1 MQSRFITTGNVKDTT
16 EAVLAYELQEAEFRL
31 VLHVIPRK
39 LLNKESMDALTGE
52 WVSGGTFVFPQGT
65 ETIYPDINAD
75 SILPED
81 IKSDKTGEIRH
92 KQNEWA
98 VQLLTNKLWESY
110 LIELENLKKR
120 SADLAYYDKGLFED
134 AKSYWERV
142 LEHKK
147 ERNITQERLD
157 KIKEDVNAI
166 FEQLKAFRKT
176 ESAEFEKSSNTV
188 RDNVIEKLNQVK
200 SRADEKANFK
210 TLHDDIKALQHD
222 IRNQRFSK
230 SDETAVRK
238 AFDDAFHY
246 IGEQRN
252 KYFSDKFESRIS
264 GLKDVIFRMEKGLE
278 HDRKDLDY
286 FTKKADNPRIQS
298 LELQLLKV
306 RIRQIKETIVSK
318 EDKLKDI
325 EKTLE
330 SIHKQSGR
338 SAKGDKPNKEEE
350 GYTEENAK
358 PAPKRKNKSTE
369 KQPADHN
376 EEGHT
381 VDKDK
386 PAEEI
391 VTDAPEENPEPEQ
404 ATEPTVE

>member
-1 MQSRFITTGNVKDTT
+1 MQSRFITTGNVKDAQD
-16 EAVLAYELQEAEFRL
+16 AVLAYELQEAEFRL
-31 VLHVIPRK
+31 VLHVIPKK
-39 LLNKESMDALTGE
+39 LLSKELMETLSND
-52 WVSGGTFVFPQGT
+52 WVNGGAFSFPEGT
-65 ETIYPDINAD
+65 ELIYPDINAD
-75 SILPED
+75 SILPD
-81 IKSDKTGEIRH
+81 HIKSDKTGEIRH

-120 SADLAYYDKGLFED
+120 SADLSSYDKGLFED

-166 FEQLKAFRKT
+166 FEQLKTFRKT
-176 ESAEFEKSSNTV
+176 ESAEFEKSSNAA
-188 RDNVIEKLNQVK
+188 RDVIAEKLNQVK

-210 TLHDDIKALQHD
+210 TLHEDIKAIQHD
-222 IRNQRFSK
+222 FRNHRFLK
-230 SDETAVRK
+230 SDENAVRK

-246 IGEQRN
+246 ISEQRN
-252 KYFSDKFESRIS
+252 KYFTDKFETRIS
-264 GLKDVIFRMEKGLE
+264 GLKDVIFKMEKGLE
-278 HDRKDLDY
+278 RDRKDVQY
-286 FTKKADNPRIQS
+286 FESKANNPRIQS

-306 RIRQIKETIVSK
+306 RIRQLKETITSK

-330 SIHKQSGR
+330 SILRQAG
-338 SAKGDKPNKEEE
+338 KGNKPEKGAKEE
-350 GYTEENAK
+350 GA
-358 PAPKRKNKSTE
+358 
-369 KQPADHN
+369 H
-376 EEGHT
+376 
-381 VDKDK
+381 KDTDPT

-391 VTDAPEENPEPEQ
+391 KETETLISDTPAENPEPKQ
-404 ATEPTVE
+404 ATEE

>member
-1 MQSRFITTGNVKDTT
+1 MQSRFITTGNVKD
-16 EAVLAYELQEAEFRL
+16 AQDVVLAYELQEAEFRL
-31 VLHVIPRK
+31 ALHVIPKK
-39 LLNKESMDALTGE
+39 LLNKELMETLSND
-52 WVSGGTFVFPQGT
+52 WVNGGTFSFPEGT

-75 SILPED
+75 SILPDD

-110 LIELENLKKR
+110 LIELDNLKKR
-120 SADLAYYDKGLFED
+120 ATDLNSYDKGLFED

-166 FEQLKAFRKT
+166 FEQLKTFRKT
-176 ESAEFEKSSNTV
+176 ESAEFEKSSNAA
-188 RDNVIEKLNQVK
+188 RDIIAEKLNSVK

-210 TLHDDIKALQHD
+210 ALHDDIKAIQHEF
-222 IRNQRFSK
+222 RNQRFMK
-230 SDETAVRK
+230 SDENAVRK

-246 IGEQRN
+246 ISEQRN
-252 KYFSDKFESRIS
+252 KYFSDKFETRIS
-264 GLKDVIFRMEKGLE
+264 GLKDVIFKMEKGLE
-278 HDRKDLDY
+278 RDRKDVQY
-286 FTKKADNPRIQS
+286 FESKANNPRIQS

-306 RIRQIKETIVSK
+306 RIRQLKETITSK

-330 SIHKQSGR
+330 SILRQAGKS
-338 SAKGDKPNKEEE
+338 NK
-350 GYTEENAK
+350 
-358 PAPKRKNKSTE
+358 TE
-369 KQPADHN
+369 KGAKED
-376 EEGHT
+376 GTHT
-381 VDKDK
+381 KETEHTA
-386 PAEEI
+386 AEEKTETPI
-391 VTDAPEENPEPEQ
+391 SEVPAENPEPKQ
-404 ATEPTVE
+404 ATEE

>member
-1 MQSRFITTGNVKDTT
+1 MQSRFITTGNVKDT
-16 EAVLAYELQEAEFRL
+16 VDVILAYELKEAEFRL
-31 VLHVIPRK
+31 DLHVIPK
-39 LLNKESMDALTGE
+39 KSLKKDQMEALAND
-52 WVSGGTFVFPQGT
+52 WVNGGTFVFPEDT
-65 ETIYPDINAD
+65 ETICPDINAD
-75 SILPED
+75 SILPEH

-120 SADLAYYDKGLFED
+120 SADLQGYDKGLFED

-166 FEQLKAFRKT
+166 FEQLKTFRKT
-176 ESAEFEKSSNTV
+176 ESAEFEKGSNTV
-188 RDNVIEKLNQVK
+188 RDVVIEKLNQVK
-200 SRADEKANFK
+200 LRADEKANFK
-210 TLHDDIKALQHD
+210 ALHDDIKAIQHE
-222 IRNQRFSK
+222 IRNQHFLK

-246 IGEQRN
+246 ISEQRN
-252 KYFSDKFESRIS
+252 RYFTDKFESRIS
-264 GLKDVIFRMEKGLE
+264 GLKDVISKMEKGIDR
-278 HDRKDLDY
+278 DRKDMDY

-306 RIRQIKETIVSK
+306 RIRQLKETIISK
-318 EDKLKDI
+318 EEKLKDI

-330 SIHKQSGR
+330 SIMKQAGRAGKSEKGHK
-338 SAKGDKPNKEEE
+338 DD
-350 GYTEENAK
+350 
-358 PAPKRKNKSTE
+358 PA
-369 KQPADHN
+369 AH
-376 EEGHT
+376 
-381 VDKDK
+381 
-386 PAEEI
+386 
-391 VTDAPEENPEPEQ
+391 TDAALDHHPDPQITDVPGENPEPKQ
-404 ATEPTVE
+404 ATE

>member
-1 MQSRFITTGNVKDTT
+1 MQSRFITTGNVKDSV
-16 EAVLAYELQEAEFRL
+16 EVVLAYELKEAEFRL
-31 VLHVIPRK
+31 ELHVIPKK
-39 LLNKESMDALTGE
+39 LLNKELMEALSND
-52 WVSGGTFVFPQGT
+52 WVNGGTFVFPEGT
-65 ETIYPDINAD
+65 EIISPDINAD
-75 SILPED
+75 SILPD
-81 IKSDKTGEIRH
+81 HIKSDKTGEIRH

-110 LIELENLKKR
+110 LIELDNLKKR
-120 SADLAYYDKGLFED
+120 SADLAGYDKGLFED

-176 ESAEFEKSSNTV
+176 ESAEFEKSSNAV
-188 RDNVIEKLNQVK
+188 RDMIAEKLNQIK
-200 SRADEKANFK
+200 LKADEKANFK
-210 TLHDDIKALQHD
+210 TLHEDIKALQHE
-222 IRNQRFSK
+222 IRNQHFLK

-246 IGEQRN
+246 ISEQRN
-252 KYFSDKFESRIS
+252 RYFTDKFETRIS

-278 HDRKDLDY
+278 HDRKDMEY

-306 RIRQIKETIVSK
+306 RIRQIKETITSK

-330 SIHKQSGR
+330 SILKQAG
-338 SAKGDKPNKEEE
+338 KGTKPEKGHKEENSVHKAE
-350 GYTEENAK
+350 TDAKPIEEKTEE
-358 PAPKRKNKSTE
+358 PISE
-369 KQPADHN
+369 AD
-376 EEGHT
+376 
-381 VDKDK
+381 
-386 PAEEI
+386 
-391 VTDAPEENPEPEQ
+391 VTGENPEPKQ
-404 ATEPTVE
+404 ATEPTTE

>member
-1 MQSRFITTGNVKDTT
+1 MQSRFITTGNVKDSV
-16 EAVLAYELQEAEFRL
+16 EVVLAYELKEAEFRL
-31 VLHVIPRK
+31 DLHVIPK
-39 LLNKESMDALTGE
+39 KSLKKEQMEALAND
-52 WVSGGTFVFPQGT
+52 WVNGGTFVFPEGT
-65 ETIYPDINAD
+65 ETIFPDINAD
-75 SILPED
+75 SILPEH

-120 SADLAYYDKGLFED
+120 SANLEGYDKGLFED

-147 ERNITQERLD
+147 ERNITQDRLD

-166 FEQLKAFRKT
+166 FEQLKTFRKT
-176 ESAEFEKSSNTV
+176 ESAEFEKGSNTV
-188 RDNVIEKLNQVK
+188 RDMVIEKLNQVK
-200 SRADEKANFK
+200 LRADEKANFK
-210 TLHDDIKALQHD
+210 TLHDDIKAIQND
-222 IRNQRFSK
+222 IRNQRFLK

-246 IGEQRN
+246 ISEQRN
-252 KYFSDKFESRIS
+252 RYFSDKFESRIT
-264 GLKDVIFRMEKGLE
+264 GLKDVISKMEKGI
-278 HDRKDLDY
+278 DRDKKDLDY

-306 RIRQIKETIVSK
+306 RIRQLKETITSK

-330 SIHKQSGR
+330 SIMKQAG
-338 SAKGDKPNKEEE
+338 KGTKPEKGHKEESDAHVE
-350 GYTEENAK
+350 ADVKSDVKHTEE
-358 PAPKRKNKSTE
+358 
-369 KQPADHN
+369 
-376 EEGHT
+376 
-381 VDKDK
+381 
-386 PAEEI
+386 
-391 VTDAPEENPEPEQ
+391 VTGQQLIDVPSENPEPKQ
-404 ATEPTVE
+404 ATEPTSE

>member
-1 MQSRFITTGNVKDTT
+1 VKD
-16 EAVLAYELQEAEFRL
+16 AQDVVLAYELQEAEFRL
-31 VLHVIPRK
+31 ALHVIPKK
-39 LLNKESMDALTGE
+39 LLNKELMETLSVD
-52 WVSGGTFVFPQGT
+52 WVNGGTFSFPEGT

-75 SILPED
+75 SILPDD

-110 LIELENLKKR
+110 LIELDNLKKR
-120 SADLAYYDKGLFED
+120 ATDLSSYDKGLFED

-166 FEQLKAFRKT
+166 FEQLKTFRKT
-176 ESAEFEKSSNTV
+176 ESAEFEKSSNAA
-188 RDNVIEKLNQVK
+188 RDIIAEKLNNVK

-210 TLHDDIKALQHD
+210 ALHDDIKAIQHEF
-222 IRNQRFSK
+222 RNQRFMK
-230 SDETAVRK
+230 SDENAVRK

-246 IGEQRN
+246 ISEQRN
-252 KYFSDKFESRIS
+252 KYFSDKFETRIS
-264 GLKDVIFRMEKGLE
+264 GLKDVIFKMEKGLE
-278 HDRKDLDY
+278 RDRKDVQY
-286 FTKKADNPRIQS
+286 FESKANNPRIQS

-306 RIRQIKETIVSK
+306 RIRQLKETITSK

-330 SIHKQSGR
+330 SILRQAGKSNKPEKG
-338 SAKGDKPNKEEE
+338 AKEDGTHSKEAEHTPTE
-350 GYTEENAK
+350 GKTETPISDV
-358 PAPKRKNKSTE
+358 PA
-369 KQPADHN
+369 
-376 EEGHT
+376 
-381 VDKDK
+381 
-386 PAEEI
+386 
-391 VTDAPEENPEPEQ
+391 ENPEPKQ
-404 ATEPTVE
+404 ATEE

>member
-1 MQSRFITTGNVKDTT
+1 MQSRFITTGNVKDTQD
-16 EAVLAYELQEAEFRL
+16 VILAYELKEAEFRL
-31 VLHVIPRK
+31 DLHVIPKKALSKELMDK
-39 LLNKESMDALTGE
+39 LSTDWVNGGE
-52 WVSGGTFVFPQGT
+52 FSFPEGT
-65 ETIYPDINAD
+65 EIIYPDINAD

-110 LIELENLKKR
+110 LLELEKLKQR
-120 SADLAYYDKGLFED
+120 ATQLTSYDKGLFDD

-166 FEQLKAFRKT
+166 FEQLKTFRKT
-176 ESAEFEKSSNTV
+176 ENAEYEKSSNAA
-188 RDNVIEKLNQVK
+188 RDIIAAKLNAIK
-200 SRADEKANFK
+200 ERATEKANFK
-210 TLHDDIKALQHD
+210 TLHEDIKAVQNEF
-222 IRNQRFSK
+222 RNQRFMK

-238 AFDDAFHY
+238 SFDDAFHY

-252 KYFSDKFESRIS
+252 KYFSDKFETRIS
-264 GLKDVIFRMEKGLE
+264 GLKDVIFKMEKGLE
-278 HDRKDLDY
+278 RDRKDMQY
-286 FTKKADNPRIQS
+286 FESKANNPRIQS

-306 RIRQIKETIVSK
+306 RIRQIKETITSK

-330 SIHKQSGR
+330 GILKQAGK
-338 SAKGDKPNKEEE
+338 ANKNEKGSKEESGTTHPDAE
-350 GYTEENAK
+350 HLPLVEDV
-358 PAPKRKNKSTE
+358 TE
-369 KQPADHN
+369 KPVS
-376 EEGHT
+376 E
-381 VDKDK
+381 
-386 PAEEI
+386 
-391 VTDAPEENPEPEQ
+391 APVEDPEPKQ
-404 ATEPTVE
+404 ATEE

>member
-1 MQSRFITTGNVKDTT
+1 M
-16 EAVLAYELQEAEFRL
+16 EALS
-31 VLHVIPRK
+31 
-39 LLNKESMDALTGE
+39 ND
-52 WVSGGTFVFPQGT
+52 WVNGGTFAFPDGT

-75 SILPED
+75 SILPEH

-120 SADLAYYDKGLFED
+120 SANLEGYDKSLFED

-166 FEQLKAFRKT
+166 FEQLKTFRKT
-176 ESAEFEKSSNTV
+176 ESAEFEKSSNSV
-188 RDNVIEKLNQVK
+188 RDIVIEKLNQVK

-210 TLHDDIKALQHD
+210 ALHDDIKAIQHD
-222 IRNQRFSK
+222 IRNQRFLK

-246 IGEQRN
+246 ISEQRN
-252 KYFSDKFESRIS
+252 KYFSDKFESRIT
-264 GLKDVIFRMEKGLE
+264 GLKDVISKMEKGI
-278 HDRKDLDY
+278 DRDKKDLDY

-306 RIRQIKETIVSK
+306 RIRQLKETITSK
-318 EDKLKDI
+318 EEKLKDI

-330 SIHKQSGR
+330 SILKQ
-338 SAKGDKPNKEEE
+338 A
-350 GYTEENAK
+350 
-358 PAPKRKNKSTE
+358 
-369 KQPADHN
+369 
-376 EEGHT
+376 
-381 VDKDK
+381 
-386 PAEEI
+386 
-391 VTDAPEENPEPEQ
+391 
-404 ATEPTVE
+404 

>member
-1 MQSRFITTGNVKDTT
+1 MQSRFITTGNVKDSIDV
-16 EAVLAYELQEAEFRL
+16 VLAYELKEAEFRL
-31 VLHVIPRK
+31 DLHVIPKK
-39 LLNKESMDALTGE
+39 LLNKESMDALANG
-52 WVSGGTFVFPQGT
+52 WVNGGDFSFPEGT
-65 ETIYPDINAD
+65 ESISPDINAD
-75 SILPED
+75 SILPD
-81 IKSDKTGEIRH
+81 HIKSDKTGEIRH

-120 SADLAYYDKGLFED
+120 STDLKRYDKGLFED

-176 ESAEFEKSSNTV
+176 ESAEFEKNSSGV
-188 RDNVIEKLNQVK
+188 RENIAERLNQIK
-200 SRADEKANFK
+200 LKADEKANFR
-210 TLHDDIKALQHD
+210 TLHEDIKALQHE
-222 IRNQRFSK
+222 IRNQHFLK

-246 IGEQRN
+246 ISEQRN
-252 KYFSDKFESRIS
+252 RYFSDKFETRIS
-264 GLKDVIFRMEKGLE
+264 GLKDVIFKMQKGIE
-278 HDRKDLDY
+278 HDAKDLDY
-286 FTKKADNPRIQS
+286 FTRKADNPRIQS

-306 RIRQIKETIVSK
+306 RIRQIKETITSK

-330 SIHKQSGR
+330 SVLRQAG
-338 SAKGDKPNKEEE
+338 KGTKPEKGTKEIGDQHIE
-350 GYTEENAK
+350 
-358 PAPKRKNKSTE
+358 E
-369 KQPADHN
+369 KQAEDKSETTSKGKPS
-376 EEGHT
+376 EE
-381 VDKDK
+381 VNKQ
-386 PAEEI
+386 P
-391 VTDAPEENPEPEQ
+391 VTDVQTDDPEPTDN
-404 ATEPTVE
+404 TEPTAE